1 MPSLNFKLALW
12 VDLLHRSIGAL
23 YLCQL
28 LVCTVV
34 VVAVAAATA
43 AITAAIATPLKGEN
57 IQSIG

>member
-34 VVAVAAATA
+34 VVAVAATA